1 MDTEEAE
8 AHDPAEQTSNSLASV
23 FARDSDERK
32 ATQELCCK
40 LWYEECE
47 QEKND
52 FPLDRLIRFPGIVG
66 PKPEPL
72 RSETSWLG
80 ILDRKL
86 RHNETMRGTTPA

>member
-32 ATQELCCK
+32 AMQE

-47 QEKND
+47 QEKMT
-52 FPLDRLIRFPGIVG
+52 PRLTALIRFPGIVG
-66 PKPEPL
+66 PRPEPW